1 MKLIHLITGFIRF
14 AAIATL
20 AVTNI
25 SIAAPPRESRVPG
38 GIAIIRIADVSST
51 NTNTSAP
58 TVSRDGK
65 PVWVM
70 RHQPAKQSEGWYAIV
85 GLPLGTKPGKHTV
98 SVNVNSVESTQNFIV
113 ASKRYTVQKLTFTD
127 KGMVDPAA
135 QNIERLERESKHLG
149 EIRRTWRMS
158 DITDANFIL
167 PATGRLSSRFGL
179 QRILNGKPR
188 SPHAGL
194 DVAVPTGTR
203 INAAGA
209 GIVADAGDYYF
220 TGKTVYIDHGN
231 GLLTMYCHLSELGV
245 KAGDSLA
252 KGDAIGLSGM
262 TGRATGP
269 HLHWSV
275 VLNGV
280 MVEPELFVAKIE

>member
-1 MKLIHLITGFIRF
+1 MKFAPSFFAIFILPF
-14 AAIATL
+14 AALSAF
-20 AVTNI
+20 
-25 SIAAPPRESRVPG
+25 AAPPRESRVPG
-38 GIAIIRIADVSST
+38 GVALVRIA
-51 NTNTSAP
+51 SAATAAATAPP
-58 TVSRDGK
+58 TVTREGK
-65 PVWVM
+65 PVWVTW
-70 RHQPAKQSEGWYAIV
+70 HQPSKQSAGWYAVV
-85 GLPLGTKPGKHTV
+85 GLPLATKPGKHTI
-98 SVNVNSVESTQNFIV
+98 NINTNGIASTQSFVV

-135 QNIERLERESKHLG
+135 QNMERIERESKHLG
-149 EIRRTWRMS
+149 EIRQTWRAS
-158 DITDANFIL
+158 DTTDANFVL

-203 INAAGA
+203 INAAAA

-220 TGKTVYIDHGN
+220 TGNTVYIDHGN
-231 GLLTMYCHLSELGV
+231 GLLTMYCHLSEISV
-245 KAGDSLA
+245 KAGDSLS
-252 KGDAIGLSGM
+252 KGQAIGLSGM

-275 VLNGV
+275 VLNGT
-280 MVEPELFVAKIE
+280 MVEPELFVGKLE